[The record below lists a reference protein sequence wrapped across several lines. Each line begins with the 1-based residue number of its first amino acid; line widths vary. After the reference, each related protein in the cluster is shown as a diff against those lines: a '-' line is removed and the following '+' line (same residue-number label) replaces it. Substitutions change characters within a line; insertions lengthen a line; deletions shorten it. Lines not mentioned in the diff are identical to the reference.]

1 MNTLRI
7 ATRKS
12 PLALW
17 QAEFVAARLR
27 KLHEGLTVELL
38 PMSTR
43 GDRLLDAPLAKVG
56 GKGLFLKE
64 LEHALLDGRAD
75 IAVHSVKDVPVDFP
89 EGLHIPVIMTRE
101 DPRDAL
107 VSAAGADIDGLPK
120 GARIGTSSLRRRC
133 QVKALRPDLE
143 VIDLRG
149 GVRTRLEKLDAG
161 EYDALLLACAGL
173 KRLGLETRIGESLDP
188 DRFVPAI
195 GQGALGIET
204 RRDAGAVN
212 ALVAPLN
219 DDLSA
224 VCVRAERAMNAA
236 LGGGC
241 QVPIAG
247 HAVLE
252 ENTLRLVGLVASIDG
267 SEVIRTADSA
277 PSSDPEALGK
287 AVADV
292 LIGRGARRILDAV
305 YADA

>member
-12 PLALW
+12 PLALR
-17 QAEFVAARLR
+17 QAEIVAARLR
-27 KLHEGLTVELL
+27 ELHEGLTVELL
-38 PMSTR
+38 PLSTR

-56 GKGLFLKE
+56 GKGLFIKE

-89 EGLHIPVIMTRE
+89 EGLHMPVIMIRE

-107 VSAAGADIDGLPK
+107 VSAAGADMEALPK
-120 GARIGTSSLRRRC
+120 GARLGTSSLRRRC
-133 QVKALRPDLE
+133 QVKALRPDIE

-161 EYDALLLACAGL
+161 EYDALILACAGL

-188 DRFVPAI
+188 ERFVPAI

-204 RRDAGAVN
+204 RRDADAVL
-212 ALVAPLN
+212 AVAAPLN

-224 VCVRAERAMNAA
+224 ACIRAERAMNAA

-247 HAVLE
+247 HAVLA

-267 SEVIRTADSA
+267 SEVIRAADSA

-305 YADA
+305 YAGA

>member
-12 PLALW
+12 PLALC
-17 QAEFVAARLR
+17 QAEIVAARLR
-27 KLHEGLTVELL
+27 ELHEGLTVELL
-38 PMSTR
+38 PLSTR

-56 GKGLFLKE
+56 GKGLFIKE

-75 IAVHSVKDVPVDFP
+75 IAVHSVKDVPVDIP

-107 VSAAGADIDGLPK
+107 ISAVGADIDGLPK
-120 GARIGTSSLRRRC
+120 GARLGTSSLRRRC

-173 KRLGLETRIGESLDP
+173 KRLGLETRIRESLDP
-188 DRFVPAI
+188 DRLVPAI

-204 RRDAGAVN
+204 RRDDGAVD

-219 DDLSA
+219 DELSA
-224 VCVRAERAMNAA
+224 ACIGAERAINAA

-252 ENTLRLVGLVASIDG
+252 ENTLRLVGLVASVDG
-267 SEVIRTADSA
+267 SEVIRASDSG

-287 AVADV
+287 AVADA

-305 YADA
+305 YAGA

>member
-1 MNTLRI
+1 MNTVRI

-12 PLALW
+12 PLALI
-17 QAEFVAARLR
+17 QADFVAARLR
-27 KLHEGLTVELL
+27 DLHEGLTVELL

-133 QVKALRPDLE
+133 QVNALRPDLE
-143 VIDLRG
+143 VVELRG

-173 KRLGLETRIGESLDP
+173 KRLGLEARIRESLDP

-204 RRDAGAVN
+204 RRDSGAVN

-219 DDLSA
+219 DDPSA

-252 ENTLRLVGLVASIDG
+252 ENNLRLVGLVASIDG

-287 AVADV
+287 AVAEV

>member
-1 MNTLRI
+1 MNNLRI

-17 QAEFVAARLR
+17 QAEYVAARLR
-27 KLHEGLTVELL
+27 ELHEGLTVELL

-89 EGLHIPVIMTRE
+89 QGLHIPVIMARE

-143 VIDLRG
+143 VFDLRG

-204 RRDAGAVN
+204 RRDSGAVN

-277 PSSDPEALGK
+277 SSSDPEALGK

-292 LIGRGARRILDAV
+292 LIARGARRILDAV

>member
-12 PLALW
+12 PLALC
-17 QAEFVAARLR
+17 QAEIVAARLR
-27 KLHEGLTVELL
+27 QQHQGLTVELL
-38 PMSTR
+38 PLSTR

-56 GKGLFLKE
+56 GKGLFIKE

-75 IAVHSVKDVPVDFP
+75 IAVHSVKDVPVDIP
-89 EGLHIPVIMTRE
+89 EGLHFPVIMARE

-107 VSAAGADIDGLPK
+107 ISAVGADIDGLSK
-120 GARIGTSSLRRRC
+120 GARLGTSSLRRRC
-133 QVKALRPDLE
+133 QV
-143 VIDLRG
+143 
-149 GVRTRLEKLDAG
+149 
-161 EYDALLLACAGL
+161 
-173 KRLGLETRIGESLDP
+173 
-188 DRFVPAI
+188 
-195 GQGALGIET
+195 T
-204 RRDAGAVN
+204 RRDDDAVD

-224 VCVRAERAMNAA
+224 ACIRAERAMNAA

-247 HAVLE
+247 HAVLD

-267 SEVIRTADSA
+267 SEVIRASDSG

-292 LIGRGARRILDAV
+292 LIGRGARRILDSV